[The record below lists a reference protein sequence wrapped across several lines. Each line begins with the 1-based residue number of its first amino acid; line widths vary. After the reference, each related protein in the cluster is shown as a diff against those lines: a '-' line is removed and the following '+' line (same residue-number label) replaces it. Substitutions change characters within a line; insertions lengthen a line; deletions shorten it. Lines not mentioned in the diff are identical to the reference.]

1 MPIALTDDQLA
12 LAEAVA
18 KLSARH
24 CDTTQTR
31 GRLGDFAAG
40 HRPAA
45 WSAFA
50 EQGLLGLHLPPS
62 YGGDGAGLVE
72 LATLVEETAAQL
84 VPGPLLPT
92 LLTSTIIDR
101 YGSQKIRDALMPA
114 FVAGATGATATTCDG
129 LAASVTRD
137 CLTVTGSSVPILGAA
152 AAETLVLGARTEDG
166 TARWFVL
173 PTDQRAE
180 VAVSVLRGVDLTR
193 DIARVRLDGL
203 RVPADRWLPVD
214 PATLRAVIAALLAA
228 EASGLARWCQR
239 TGLDYVKVREQFG
252 RTIGEF
258 QAIKH
263 KCARL
268 FARAELIAAAAWD
281 AAAADADEPE
291 QFQLAAATAAVVC
304 APGAVDLALETVTL
318 LGGIGYT
325 WEHDVHLYWRRAMA
339 LQSLQGP
346 QAERELELGRL
357 AQAVERKHTL
367 ELSGEPAGFRS
378 EVAALLSEAA
388 ALEDT
393 SRRVFLADRGLVA
406 PSYPR
411 PYGLN
416 ASPVEQI
423 VVAQEFARLGLTQPT
438 MIVGEW
444 AVPTILAHGSDEQR
458 RRFVGPSLRGE
469 IEWCQLFSEP
479 GPARTSP
486 RCAPAP
492 NGPRTGG
499 YSTARRCGHRTRRT
513 PTGRSAWPGPIRRR
527 PSTAG

>member
-31 GRLGDFAAG
+31 ARLEDFAAG
-40 HRPAA
+40 RRPAA

-50 EQGLLGLHLPPS
+50 DQGLLGLHLPPS
-62 YGGDGAGLVE
+62 HGGDGAGLVE
-72 LATLVEETAAQL
+72 LATLVEETAALL

-92 LLTSTIIDR
+92 VLTSTIIDR
-101 YGSQKIRDALMPA
+101 YGSPGIRDALLPA
-114 FVAGATGATATTCDG
+114 FVSGATGATATTCDG
-129 LAASVTRD
+129 LAATVTGD
-137 CLTVTGSSVPILGAA
+137 CMTVTGSSIPILGAA
-152 AAETLVLGARTEDG
+152 AAGTLVLGARDQEG

-173 PTDQRAE
+173 PTDQRGR
-180 VAVSVLRGVDLTR
+180 VAVSALRGVDLTR

-203 RVPADRWLPVD
+203 RVPADHRLAAD
-214 PATLRAVIAALLAA
+214 PATLRAVVAALLAA

-239 TGLDYVKVREQFG
+239 TGLEYVKVREQFG

-268 FARAELIAAAAWD
+268 YARAELIAAAAWD
-281 AAAADADEPE
+281 AAAADADEPG
-291 QFQLAAATAAVVC
+291 QFRLAAATAAVVC

-357 AQAVERKHTL
+357 TQAVERTHTL
-367 ELSGEPAGFRS
+367 ELNGEARLPLR
-378 EVAALLSEAA
+378 
-388 ALEDT
+388 
-393 SRRVFLADRGLVA
+393 DRGAAVRGGRTRGCQSTGI
-406 PSYPR
+406 PGRPR
-411 PYGLN
+411 AGGAEL
-416 ASPVEQI
+416 
-423 VVAQEFARLGLTQPT
+423 
-438 MIVGEW
+438 
-444 AVPTILAHGSDEQR
+444 
-458 RRFVGPSLRGE
+458 
-469 IEWCQLFSEP
+469 
-479 GPARTSP
+479 
-486 RCAPAP
+486 PAP
-492 NGPRTGG
+492 LRPQRQPR
-499 YSTARRCGHRTRRT
+499 A
-513 PTGRSAWPGPIRRR
+513 ADRRR
-527 PSTAG
+527 PGIRPAGADPAHHDHRRMGRSHHPRARLRRAAAPIRGAVPARRNRVVPAL